1 MITTSLLAA
10 LLAATPPVAPAGFV
24 PAAPT
29 SAAPTPKT
37 PVAPAAKTKVT
48 TSAVPAAPP
57 AARLPL
63 KEVVERIQKRY
74 DGAKDF
80 RARFTQ
86 TLTNAAFGRKSS
98 SSGEVLL
105 KKPGRMRWNYAQPE
119 PKMYLADGNTLW
131 LYEPEDKQAFKQDL
145 KSSQLPAAL
154 AFLTGQGKLAAEFD
168 ITSWKSPSPTTPAL
182 YGTPRDYVLALAPKA
197 PQAQVKS
204 ILFVVDAT
212 TFDVRETVIFDQQG
226 NVNDLTFSELRFNTA
241 LADTTFRWAPPPGV
255 RLIDTAKLGK

>member
-10 LLAATPPVAPAGFV
+10 LLAASPPVAPAGTTV
-24 PAAPT
+24 ATPATKSSSAST
-29 SAAPTPKT
+29 SASTK
-37 PVAPAAKTKVT
+37 PATATA
-48 TSAVPAAPP
+48 TS

-63 KEVVERIQKRY
+63 KDVVERIQKRY

-86 TLTNAAFGRKSS
+86 TLTNTAFGRKSS

-168 ITSWKSPSPTTPAL
+168 ITSWKNPSPTMPAA

-204 ILFVVDAT
+204 ILFVVDAA

-241 LADTTFRWAPPPGV
+241 IADATFHWAPPAGV

>member
-1 MITTSLLAA
+1 MSALSPLAA
-10 LLAATPPVAPAGFV
+10 ALVATVLAAPPSTA
-24 PAAPT
+24 
-29 SAAPTPKT
+29 
-37 PVAPAAKTKVT
+37 APAARSVGVK
-48 TSAVPAAPP
+48 PAST
-57 AARLPL
+57 AARAPL
-63 KEVVERIQKRY
+63 KDVVERIQKRY

-86 TLTNAAFGRKSS
+86 TLTNATFGRKAS

-119 PKMYLADGNTLW
+119 AKMYLADGNTLW

-168 ITSWKSPSPTTPAL
+168 IALFTPPSGTPPSGKPPSGAVPAPL
-182 YGTPRDYVLALAPKA
+182 YGTPRDYVLALAPKT
-197 PQAQVKS
+197 PQAQVKTL
-204 ILFVVDAT
+204 LFVVDPD

-226 NVNDLTFSELRFNTA
+226 NVNDLMFSEIRFNTSI
-241 LADTTFRWAPPPGV
+241 LDSTFRWAPPAGV
-255 RLIDTAKLGK
+255 RLVDAGKLGK